1 MTLKFYSSV
10 AEGLISNFREVT
22 GKKLVGVSP
31 FCPNPS
37 SQPSWKMLK
46 PFFVDSWWNVECLT
60 SWFYHGRNHVRLL
73 CPSCSSFLWYLK
85 VTQKNLHFSGKKN
98 NQNMGKY
105 QTYTMVNV
113 DGNWNPIQN
122 KTNQSNNNDWY
133 QLNFS
138 VSGQLWYVLHFR
150 KSFVKFA
157 RFWDGVI

>member
-1 MTLKFYSSV
+1 
-10 AEGLISNFREVT
+10 
-22 GKKLVGVSP
+22 
-31 FCPNPS
+31 
-37 SQPSWKMLK
+37 
-46 PFFVDSWWNVECLT
+46 
-60 SWFYHGRNHVRLL
+60 
-73 CPSCSSFLWYLK
+73 
-85 VTQKNLHFSGKKN
+85 
-98 NQNMGKY
+98 MGKF

-138 VSGQLWYVLHFR
+138 VSGQLWYALHFR